1 VAAGVASRTWWWRLD
16 LPAIALALT
25 ASLAG
30 GLPGAAIGQQRARP
44 ASASSIDEARASFAR
59 AQVAYAQGDLDTAR
73 AQLERAH
80 DLAPSAELSYDLARV
95 HERMGEAATAIALY
109 REYLAAHRAT
119 ETEAARIAKAIDD
132 LEALAKR
139 QGDALRAPPP
149 NAALLDAE
157 ARAMFAR
164 GIEAFRAKRYEVAH
178 TAFLAARSVAPLPEL
193 EYNLARA
200 CEELGRTRDAVDHY
214 RAFLHH
220 ASPDEA
226 AATRSRIA
234 ALQAAVR
241 IEAKLATAAEPS
253 ATDPRPRPKASKRP
267 RPESDPPPR

>member
-1 VAAGVASRTWWWRLD
+1 VAAGIAPRTWSWRLSW
-16 LPAIALALT
+16 LALAFALT
-25 ASLAG
+25 ASLPAG
-30 GLPGAAIGQQRARP
+30 ALAQEVADATGSSLVRAR
-44 ASASSIDEARASFAR
+44 AAFAG
-59 AQVAYAQGDLDTAR
+59 AQAAYAQGDLDAAR

-95 HERMGEAATAIALY
+95 HERMGDATSAIALY
-109 REYLAAHRAT
+109 REYLEAHRAT
-119 ETEAARIAKAIDD
+119 DAEAARIAKAIED

-149 NAALLDAE
+149 DAALLDAE

-220 ASPDEA
+220 ASPNEA

-234 ALQAAVR
+234 ALQAAAR
-241 IEAKLATAAEPS
+241 IEAKVASAGEPS
-253 ATDPRPRPKASKRP
+253 ATDRQPRPKASMHP
-267 RPESDPPPR
+267 RRESDPQPR

>member
-1 VAAGVASRTWWWRLD
+1 MAADVAPRTWSGRLIALVLAVAAS
-16 LPAIALALT
+16 LPAGALAQQG
-25 ASLAG
+25 ASKT
-30 GLPGAAIGQQRARP
+30 
-44 ASASSIDEARASFAR
+44 SASSIDEARAAFAR
-59 AQVAYAQGDLDTAR
+59 AQAAYAQGDLDTAR
-73 AQLERAH
+73 VQLQRAH
-80 DLAPSAELSYDLARV
+80 DLTPSAELSYDLARV
-95 HERMGEAATAIALY
+95 HERMGDAATAIALY

-119 ETEAARIAKAIDD
+119 DAEAARIAKTIAN

-149 NAALLDAE
+149 DVALLDAE

-200 CEELGRTRDAVDHY
+200 CEELGRTRDAIDHY

-234 ALQAAVR
+234 ALQAAAR
-241 IEAKLATAAEPS
+241 IEAKLAAAGEPS
-253 ATDPRPRPKASKRP
+253 ATDPRLRPKATKHP

>member
-1 VAAGVASRTWWWRLD
+1 VAVSVAPGTWTWRLGQLALAVAVAAS
-16 LPAIALALT
+16 LPGGALAQEG
-25 ASLAG
+25 ASKT
-30 GLPGAAIGQQRARP
+30 
-44 ASASSIDEARASFAR
+44 SASSIAEARAAFAR
-59 AQVAYAQGDLDTAR
+59 AQAAYAQGDLDTAR

-95 HERMGEAATAIALY
+95 HERMGDAANAIALY
-109 REYLAAHRAT
+109 REYLDAHRAT
-119 ETEAARIAKAIDD
+119 AAEAARIAKAIEN
-132 LEALAKR
+132 LVALAKR

-149 NAALLDAE
+149 DAALLDAE

-164 GIEAFRAKRYEVAH
+164 GVEAFRAKRYDVAH
-178 TAFLAARSVAPLPEL
+178 TAFLAARSIAALPEL

-220 ASPDEA
+220 ASSSEA

-241 IEAKLATAAEPS
+241 IEAKVAAADEPG
-253 ATDPRPRPKASKRP
+253 ATDRRPRPTASTHP
-267 RPESDPPPR
+267 RPKSDPPPR

>member
-1 VAAGVASRTWWWRLD
+1 VLAVAAS
-16 LPAIALALT
+16 LPAGALAQQG
-25 ASLAG
+25 ASKT
-30 GLPGAAIGQQRARP
+30 
-44 ASASSIDEARASFAR
+44 SASSIDEARAAFAR
-59 AQVAYAQGDLDTAR
+59 AQAAYAQGDLDTAR
-73 AQLERAH
+73 VQLQRAH
-80 DLAPSAELSYDLARV
+80 DLTPSAELSYDLARV
-95 HERMGEAATAIALY
+95 HERMGDAATAIALY

-119 ETEAARIAKAIDD
+119 DAEAARIAKTIAN

-149 NAALLDAE
+149 DVALLDAE

-200 CEELGRTRDAVDHY
+200 CEELGRTRDAIDHY

-234 ALQAAVR
+234 ALQAAAR
-241 IEAKLATAAEPS
+241 IEAKLAAAGEPS
-253 ATDPRPRPKASKRP
+253 ATDPRLRPKATKHP